1 MTLIV
6 ETGAS
11 VVGAESYATT
21 AAIDAY
27 WLARPQMAQA
37 ALWAAATDAVKE
49 GAAREATA
57 FLDATYGPSYKGQR
71 RGYIQGRL
79 WPRSNALDEAGYPLP
94 DLPPELIEATCELA
108 GRAVSARLATD
119 AAVDGVVKRTKK
131 QVGPISTEVE
141 YGDGAGR
148 FARYGAIDGLMAPLL
163 DSNPTSGGGHNNWAW
178 A

>member
-21 AAIDAY
+21 ATIDAY

-57 FLDATYGPSYKGQR
+57 FLDAK
-71 RGYIQGRL
+71 I
-79 WPRSNALDEAGYPLP
+79 
-94 DLPPELIEATCELA
+94 
-108 GRAVSARLATD
+108 GRAHV
-119 AAVDGVVKRTKK
+119 
-131 QVGPISTEVE
+131 
-141 YGDGAGR
+141 
-148 FARYGAIDGLMAPLL
+148 
-163 DSNPTSGGGHNNWAW
+163 
-178 A
+178 